1 MAPYTGRSRWD
12 QYQAALKR
20 HPHRMQLL
28 QAVTLSLLGNVCNQC
43 VLAPAN
49 RTFNAALVVEQVSIN
64 IIISPVTIH
73 WFRAL
78 ERWRLHWVV
87 ATLADQLIFNV
98 VLNACVWYYVAAFF
112 RGGLAWA
119 PEGGLRLHASVFPS
133 LLTYKP
139 IWSTRVKG
147 MQLKLP
153 TTLLRERLVPAHLK
167 GIYELGVR
175 LIWAVIVAAQ
185 LSSWLPSS

>member
-20 HPHRMQLL
+20 HPHRMQIL
-28 QAVTLSLLGNVCNQC
+28 QAVTLSLLGNVCNQY

-49 RTFNAALVVEQVSIN
+49 HTFNAALVVEQVSIN

-98 VLNACVWYYVAAFF
+98 VLNARRCHAMRSVPSPLCGCWSACINNSQFAVFV
-112 RGGLAWA
+112 
-119 PEGGLRLHASVFPS
+119 LRS
-133 LLTYKP
+133 
-139 IWSTRVKG
+139 
-147 MQLKLP
+147 
-153 TTLLRERLVPAHLK
+153 
-167 GIYELGVR
+167 
-175 LIWAVIVAAQ
+175 
-185 LSSWLPSS
+185 